1 MEFVPDQCKTR
12 EMRERA
18 AEIDPYVRRFVP
30 DQYKTQE
37 KYARV
42 VERGLYP
49 VDTGAKNVHT

>member
-1 MEFVPDQCKTR
+1 
-12 EMRERA
+12 MRERA

>member
-1 MEFVPDQCKTR
+1 
-12 EMRERA
+12 MRERA

-49 VDTGAKNVHT
+49 VDTGVKNVHT